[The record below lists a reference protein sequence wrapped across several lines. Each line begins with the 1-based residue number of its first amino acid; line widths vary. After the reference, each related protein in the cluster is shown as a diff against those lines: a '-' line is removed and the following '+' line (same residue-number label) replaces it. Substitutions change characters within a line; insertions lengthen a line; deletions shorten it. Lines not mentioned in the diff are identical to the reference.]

1 MRCQRRLGEGCWPD
15 AFPSRANL
23 WFETFQGVYRL
34 LPEVRTLIEIGGPD
48 GKFITLENG
57 GRVRDF
63 AMKDRCASIV
73 AGRQSQTRLLLRP
86 EPASPLSEPVEARRA
101 RRRTARA
108 VAG

>member
-1 MRCQRRLGEGCWPD
+1 M
-15 AFPSRANL
+15 
-23 WFETFQGVYRL
+23 

-73 AGRQSQTRLLLRP
+73 AGRQSQTRLLL
-86 EPASPLSEPVEARRA
+86 
-101 RRRTARA
+101 
-108 VAG
+108 